1 MQARRRLSILS
12 VISRRTNAF
21 VDLLGELPP
30 EVIKQAKEAYH
41 RWGKNPA
48 HPSLRF
54 KKIQNLDNVWSV
66 RVSRDY
72 RAVGVRN
79 GDTIV
84 WFWIGSHAEYDLL
97 LKTRR

>member
-1 MQARRRLSILS
+1 MQARRRLSTLS
-12 VISRRTNAF
+12 VTSRRTKAF
-21 VDLLGELPP
+21 VGLLGGLPP
-30 EVIKQAKEAYH
+30 EVIKQAKEAYR
-41 RWGKNPA
+41 RWSRNPA

-54 KKIQNLDNVWSV
+54 KKIQNLDNVWAV

-72 RAVGVRN
+72 RAVGVRD